1 MKGKKSYHH
10 KANFKRD
17 RQALQELYSC
27 FFSVRSMHT
36 AELSR
41 LFKQEYMSPHH
52 TQEALIL
59 LFESCKKAD
68 QSCEVAACQ
77 VLIEDAKDFLRDK
90 ADLASLKGYIA
101 ACYVALK
108 RKGVA

>member
-10 KANFKRD
+10 KGKSKLD
-17 RQALQELYSC
+17 RQSLQELYSC
-27 FFSVRSMHT
+27 FFSVRSMYA

-52 TQEALIL
+52 TQEALSL
-59 LFESCKKAD
+59 LLESCKKAKL
-68 QSCEVAACQ
+68 SCEVATCQ
-77 VLIEDAKDFLRDK
+77 VLLEDAKDFLRDK
-90 ADLASLKGYIA
+90 SEVASLKGYVA
-101 ACYVALK
+101 ACYATLQ